1 MSFWSSL
8 SSLFGGQDDG
18 RKALTDLP
26 ASFMWSP
33 SKTGMSVTPT
43 TAIEVSTVQAC
54 VRAIS
59 EGVAQVPIYAH
70 TRDARGV
77 RGPRVAH
84 PILEVINGRP
94 NFWQSSFEFR
104 ETLLIHMAMVGN
116 AFVYKSMG
124 GGRVLELIPIEPHRV
139 MVERRPDMSLLYRVT
154 FEDGTSAALTSRDVW
169 HLRGPSWNTWMGL
182 NAVKLAREAI
192 GLAQALEA
200 SHAEMHGN
208 TPASGGLLSM
218 AEKISPEKFQTLGGW
233 LDRHTI
239 NGDRAGKPLIL
250 DSGAKWQATRMSGV
264 DMQHIE
270 SRQHQVLEICRHFR
284 VQPMMVGATETPT
297 YASAEQ
303 MMIHHVVHCL
313 TPWAERI
320 EQSATVNLF
329 EPGEGYELRHDFNGL
344 MRGDSQARSAYY
356 ANALG
361 SGGHQPFLTLNE
373 VRAEEGYD
381 PVDGGDSIPEPTQQQ
396 APSAAAPADEPADEQ
411 DGEDNAN

>member
-1 MSFWSSL
+1 MALLSAIAGLFQRKGISELPFSFVWPTSRSG
-8 SSLFGGQDDG
+8 FD
-18 RKALTDLP
+18 
-26 ASFMWSP
+26 
-33 SKTGMSVTPT
+33 VTPT
-43 TAIEVSTVQAC
+43 TAIEVSTVQSC

-59 EGVAQVPIYAH
+59 EGVAQVPLYAH
-70 TRDARGV
+70 SRDARGV
-77 RGPRVAH
+77 RGPRVSH
-84 PILEVINGRP
+84 PVLDIIAGRP
-94 NFWQSSFEFR
+94 NQWQSPFEFR
-104 ETLLIHMAMVGN
+104 ETLLIHMALTGN
-116 AFVYKSMG
+116 AFVWKNVV
-124 GGRVLELIPIEPHRV
+124 GGRLRELIPIEPHRV
-139 MVERRPDMSLLYRVT
+139 FVDRKPDMSIEYTLT
-154 FEDGTSAALTSRDVW
+154 FEGGQTARLTNREVW

-182 NAVKLAREAI
+182 NAVKVARESI

-200 SHAEMHGN
+200 SHASMHGN

-218 AEKISPEKFQTLGGW
+218 AEKVSPDKFNQLGAW
-233 LDRHTI
+233 LDKHTI
-239 NGDRAGKPLIL
+239 NGERAGKPLIL
-250 DSGAKWQATRMSGV
+250 DGGAKWTPTRMTGV

-320 EQSATVNLF
+320 EQSATANLTDPEERIDF
-329 EPGEGYELRHDFNGL
+329 RHDFNSL

-361 SGGHQPFLTLNE
+361 SGGHQPFMTLNE

-381 PVDGGDSIPEPTQQQ
+381 PVEGGDEIPEPTQQE
-396 APSAAAPADEPADEQ
+396 APGAPGDTSDSP
-411 DGEDNAN
+411 EDQNDA